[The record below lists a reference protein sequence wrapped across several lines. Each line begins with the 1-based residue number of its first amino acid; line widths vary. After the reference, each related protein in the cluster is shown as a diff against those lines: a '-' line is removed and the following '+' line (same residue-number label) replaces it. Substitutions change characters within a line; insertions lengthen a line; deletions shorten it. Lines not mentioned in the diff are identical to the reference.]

1 MEVNAKVA
9 VVPMPTTS
17 EAIRAKDLITKAS
30 TIDLLSISIHRAS
43 SSHSINRARAENSN
57 LGVALAQLVTI
68 KAPQVTII
76 ILASTLTKV
85 SGAGS
90 QTGSSQASRSAIWLP
105 LMAPRIIRKM
115 SIAPKLQAK
124 CELRLSKED

>member
-1 MEVNAKVA
+1 MEVNVKVE
-9 VVPMPTTS
+9 VVHMPTTH
-17 EAIRAKDLITKAS
+17 EAIRARDLIIRAS
-30 TIDLLSISIHRAS
+30 IIDHLSISIHRASS

-57 LGVALAQLVTI
+57 LGVALVLLATI
-68 KAPQVTII
+68 RAPQVTII
-76 ILASTLTKV
+76 IPESTPTKA

-90 QTGSSQASRSAIWLP
+90 QTGSSQASRLAILLP

-124 CELRLSKED
+124 CEL